1 MMNMKINE
9 ICKELDITRQGLY
22 YMLETSKLGC
32 HAIKKSNG
40 RWSID
45 ETGFE
50 MLRELRRK
58 SKSVLV
64 VKEPI
69 NEHAAEEK
77 RGMQIEIDKLATELR
92 KEQLKSEQGLFFA
105 NSVEELARES
115 EGLDISVK
123 RQLLRLVKAFRSET
137 KDTAIR
143 KRLKA
148 EQKAQKPNEQ
158 ALENMGQ
165 QSLFE

>member
-1 MMNMKINE
+1 MKINE

-22 YMLETSKLGC
+22 YMLETAELGG

-40 RWSID
+40 RWLID
-45 ETGFE
+45 ETGFK
-50 MLRELRRK
+50 MLKELRRK

-64 VKEPI
+64 VKEPV
-69 NEHAAEEK
+69 NKHAAEEK
-77 RGMQIEIDKLATELR
+77 RGMQIEIEKLASQLR
-92 KEQLKSEQGLFFA
+92 SEQLKSEQGVFLA
-105 NSVEELARES
+105 NSIEELAKES
-115 EGLDISVK
+115 KGLDVSIK
-123 RQLLRLVKAFRSET
+123 RQLLRLAKAFRAET